1 MLIKRKNM
9 QKITPPEK
17 KVYFCKKLQKEMF
30 CKTNVV

>member
-17 KVYFCKKLQKEMF
+17 KVYFCKKLLKS
-30 CKTNVV
+30 NVS

>member
-17 KVYFCKKLQKEMF
+17 KSLLLQKVIEKQCF
-30 CKTNVV
+30 VR